1 MIGSSQNLKVRDIL
15 CALRFVREVN
25 VSISHGG
32 RDGSGVAEWAR
43 ALTGDRTVNGLS
55 PAAEKLFASELWQFR
70 LPRLASV
77 FRMRH

>member
-32 RDGSGVAEWAR
+32 RDECGMSTATVTRSDSASTGPGLPLSVT
-43 ALTGDRTVNGLS
+43 LTGVGGSVDLTS
-55 PAAEKLFASELWQFR
+55 ASIKRNLNI
-70 LPRLASV
+70 L
-77 FRMRH
+77 

>member
-32 RDGSGVAEWAR
+32 RDECGMSTATVPVLAGPLSVT
-43 ALTGDRTVNGLS
+43 LTGVGGSVDLTS
-55 PAAEKLFASELWQFR
+55 ASIKRNLNI
-70 LPRLASV
+70 L
-77 FRMRH
+77 